1 MTLIKAS
8 CPGCGEVELTPA
20 DVALMVCSHAPLSY
34 YAFTC
39 NGCGDEVR
47 KPADDHVVS
56 LLVSGGVP
64 ATVWEHM
71 DFAVERGDGV
81 TNPFDNVKVRQ
92 AVAYAVNRQEI
103 IDTAMLGEGQV
114 TGPLTIPAYKSDP
127 STLFCYQ
134 QDVEKA
140 KELMAAAGM
149 SDGFTAKVI
158 AATGEDLR

>member
-64 ATVWEHM
+64 ATVWEVPAEALEEHTGPRLSYDDLL
-71 DFAVERGDGV
+71 DFALELGSTDCL
-81 TNPFDNVKVRQ
+81 
-92 AVAYAVNRQEI
+92 AQEI
-103 IDTAMLGEGQV
+103 AN
-114 TGPLTIPAYKSDP
+114 
-127 STLFCYQ
+127 
-134 QDVEKA
+134 
-140 KELMAAAGM
+140 AA
-149 SDGFTAKVI
+149 
-158 AATGEDLR
+158 